1 MAQTFTNLLTHVI
14 FSTKERRPL
23 LKTEIRPRLFSYMG
37 GIVRDLSG
45 KALIIN
51 GTSDH
56 VHLLVSM
63 PATITIA
70 EMMRIVKSKSSG
82 WVREQFASEGAFA
95 WQAGY
100 GAFSVSHAN
109 VDAVKEYIAGQEEH
123 HKKVSFQEELLSF
136 LRKQGIEFD
145 ERYIWKAWYPL
156 DSGDPKM

>member
-1 MAQTFTNLLTHVI
+1 MAQTFTHLLTHAI

-23 LKTEIRPRLFSYMG
+23 LKAEIRPRLFSYMG
-37 GIVRDLSG
+37 GTIRDLNG

-56 VHLLVSM
+56 VHLLISM

-82 WVREQFASEGAFA
+82 WVREEFSSEHAFA

-100 GAFSVSHAN
+100 GAFSVSHSN
-109 VDAVKEYIAGQEEH
+109 VKAVEEYIAGQEQH
-123 HKKVSFQEELLSF
+123 HKRVSFQDELLSF
-136 LRKQGIEFD
+136 LRRQGIEFD
-145 ERYIWKAWYPL
+145 ERYIWK
-156 DSGDPKM
+156 